1 MSDDQDTRPESG
13 RPGPASTICAV
24 LFGLLLAYPLSV
36 GPVAKLCQG
45 SVLPKNT
52 LYIYDPL
59 DLWTTYLPPARMLWM
74 WYLYELWG
82 YKP

>member
-1 MSDDQDTRPESG
+1 ML
-13 RPGPASTICAV
+13 AFW
-24 LFGLLLAYPLSV
+24 LLLLAYPLSV